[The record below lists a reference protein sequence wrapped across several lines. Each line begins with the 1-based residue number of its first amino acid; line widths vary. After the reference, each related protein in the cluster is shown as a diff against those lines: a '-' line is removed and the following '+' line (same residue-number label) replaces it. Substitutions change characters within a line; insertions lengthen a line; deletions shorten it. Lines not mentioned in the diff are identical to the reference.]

1 MRSYPSDNLTEE
13 LFGMDFGSYDPSLP
27 SQFPSPVTV
36 PEPLLAPVHR
46 GSTSL
51 VPAPVPTEAAASAS
65 LVPEAATL
73 TVVHRAA
80 TSDESP
86 VPAQAPVPSLNEQ
99 FTVTFD
105 EAVAEIKKS
114 KFHADFVSLLARP
127 EDADTIVDVFKTEIL
142 SNCSLTHSL
151 AQLVREGVVRDV
163 EQFNGFKPVFIFLSL
178 CLLRNQQTG
187 SPKFAVAEVISF

>member
-51 VPAPVPTEAAASAS
+51 VPAPVPTEAAASAP

-73 TVVHRAA
+73 TVVHRGA

-86 VPAQAPVPSLNEQ
+86 VPTQAPVTSLNEQ
-99 FTVTFD
+99 FTVTFN
-105 EAVAEIKKS
+105 EALIETAE
-114 KFHADFVSLLARP
+114 
-127 EDADTIVDVFKTEIL
+127 
-142 SNCSLTHSL
+142 
-151 AQLVREGVVRDV
+151 
-163 EQFNGFKPVFIFLSL
+163 
-178 CLLRNQQTG
+178 NQQ
-187 SPKFAVAEVISF
+187 V